1 MTEAQSASQVEIALH
16 RSIERIAARLA
27 NTPIDPVETIIEALE
42 IQSMVEELA
51 TTGLGLMI
59 DGTSY
64 RDTIVV
70 SASDTEAAEG
80 ATVHAALTALMEKR
94 KGAQNADGA
103 SGG

>member
-1 MTEAQSASQVEIALH
+1 MTEAQSTSQVEVALH
-16 RSIERIAARLA
+16 RSIERVAARLTD
-27 NTPIDPVETIIEALE
+27 TPIDPVETIIEALD
-42 IQSMVEELA
+42 IKRMVEELA
-51 TTGLGLMI
+51 VTGLGLMI

-64 RDTIVV
+64 PGTIVV

-94 KGAQNADGA
+94 KGAQNVDGA